1 MSKVKEIVAMGL
13 GAGKEEATLYKKFV
27 HSLENLQAYVGGYIE
42 AIRLGEDMVI
52 WLNEEGKL
60 QNLEP
65 NFSLT
70 DREGVPYDLVVGN
83 VLITGVSKA
92 GEAVSLSDKQIKEIE
107 KRFLS
112 RNHLNMF

>member
-1 MSKVKEIVAMGL
+1 MAKVKEIVAMGL
-13 GAGKEEATLYKKFV
+13 EAGKDEATLYTQFV

-52 WLNEEGKL
+52 WINEEGKL
-60 QNLEP
+60 QELEP

-70 DREGVPYDLVVGN
+70 NKEGVPYDLVVGN
-83 VLITGVSKA
+83 ALITSVSKA
-92 GEAVSLSDKQIKEIE
+92 GEAGSLSDNQIEEI
-107 KRFLS
+107 KSRFLT